1 MSFLINSYRYAAAAG
16 FDLSGILV
24 YYQFCESS
32 GDLINKATEAN
43 GFADGLGD
51 AQDGTVD
58 SGVSYSV
65 EGIIDDA
72 YDFDATSSGKV
83 TLSTDIITGTG
94 AFSINIWLYH
104 DAESGN
110 DTALQVSPGQTLI
123 QYQSAT
129 DAYQGGQNPRLTS
142 TTNIPLNEWTMVTY
156 TRDASNNAKLYIDGA
171 EEATGS
177 NSTSIISGTWD
188 IGGILPAGV
197 EMWNGR
203 IDELLIANIELSADQ
218 VTELYNG
225 GAALNLLA

>member
-1 MSFLINSYRYAAAAG
+1 LSEVLTDPYRFAVAG
-16 FDLSGILV
+16 FDKSGILV

-32 GDLINKATEAN
+32 GDLINKATIAN

-51 AQDGTVD
+51 SQDGGVG
-58 SGVSYSV
+58 SGVDYSV

-72 YDFDATSSGKV
+72 YDFDATSNGRV

-104 DAESGN
+104 TAQSGN
-110 DTALQVSPGQTLI
+110 DTVVQGDGQTLI

-129 DAYQGGQNPRLTS
+129 DAYQGGQDPRLTS
-142 TTNIPLNEWTMVTY
+142 TTDIPLNTWNMVTY
-156 TRDASNNAKLYIDGA
+156 TRDASNNAKLYIDGT

-177 NSTSIISGTWD
+177 NSTSINSGTWT
-188 IGGILPAGV
+188 IGGIAPSYV

-203 IDELLIANIELSADQ
+203 VDELLIANIELSSDQ

>member
-1 MSFLINSYRYAAAAG
+1 LSEVLVNPYRYAVAG
-16 FDLSGILV
+16 FDKTGILV

-32 GDLINKATEAN
+32 GDLINKATDAN
-43 GFADGLGD
+43 GFSDGLGD
-51 AQDGTVD
+51 SQDGTVD
-58 SGVSYSV
+58 GGVEFSV

-72 YDFDATSSGKV
+72 YDFSGASDGKV

-104 DAESGN
+104 TAESGN
-110 DTALQVSPGQTLI
+110 DTVVQGDAQTLI
-123 QYQSAT
+123 QYSASQ
-129 DAYQGGQNPRLTS
+129 DGYQGGTNPRLTS
-142 TTNIPLNEWTMVTY
+142 TTDIPLNTWIMVSY
-156 TRDASNNAKLYIDGA
+156 TRDASNNAKLYIDGD

-177 NSTSIISGTWD
+177 NSASINTGTWT

-203 IDELLIANIELSADQ
+203 VDELLIADIELSADQ

-225 GAALNLLA
+225 GAGLNLLA